1 MKVIVENLAKE
12 NIMSIFYYNS
22 RYSIKN
28 AIETNIEFETYIDD
42 LVKNTYIGRYI
53 PELSDKRFREI
64 IYRKNRRSGY
74 RIMYYISDI
83 SDTIYVVNVLNCK
96 QNFIQF
102 LKLHNYFNNYF
113 NF

>member
-1 MKVIVENLAKE
+1 MKVIVENLAKK
-12 NIMSIFYYNS
+12 NIMSVFYYNS

-28 AIETNIEFETYIDD
+28 AIETNIEFENYIDD
-42 LVKNTYIGRYI
+42 LVKNPYMGRYI
-53 PELSDKRFREI
+53 PELSDKHFREI

-74 RIMYYISDI
+74 RIMYYISDV
-83 SDTIYVVNVLNCK
+83 SDTIYVVSVLNCK
-96 QNFIQF
+96 QNFIHF